1 MAYDIKTLRNVSVQP
16 KKYFFDTNIWLFKL
30 NEPAT
35 LNQYQK
41 QYIDFFDNIC
51 KSTLSPKPKIIITAI
66 LLSEIV
72 NRYLRDVGFK
82 IYCEENHLDKHNKEL
97 YKTNYRKSEQFNVD
111 YTFICSEIKA
121 YHNFCDL
128 QNDLFGSDVTLKVLL
143 KNPNKG
149 LDFND
154 SYYYHL
160 SVKNNFSIVTNDSDF
175 FVEDV
180 EVITLNNTLYEK
192 GKNTIVPMK

>member
-16 KKYFFDTNIWLFKL
+16 KKYFFDTNVWLLKL
-30 NEPAT
+30 NEPST
-35 LNQYQK
+35 LSSLQK
-41 QYIDFFDNIC
+41 QYIDFFDNVC

-82 IYCEENHLDKHNKEL
+82 IYCEENNLDKNNKDL
-97 YKTNYRKSEQFNVD
+97 YKSNYRKSEQFNID
-111 YTFICSEIKA
+111 YTFICGEIKD
-121 YHNFCDL
+121 YHNYCDL
-128 QNDLFGSDVTLKVLL
+128 QNDSFGSDITLKVLL

-154 SYYYHL
+154 TYYYHL
-160 SVKNNFSIVTNDSDF
+160 CLKNSFSIVTNDSDF
-175 FVEDV
+175 FVEKV
-180 EVITLNNTLYEK
+180 EVITLNSTLYEK
-192 GKNTIVPMK
+192 GKSAIVPKK